1 MKKGYFGNIEKDTV
15 ENTDYRRVVYT
26 AEHVQLVLM
35 SVKPGEEIGEE
46 VHAVDQF
53 LRFEAG
59 EGEVLVN
66 DTKHQVK
73 DGDAVIIPA
82 GSKHNVINTGSAPL
96 QIYTLYAPPEH
107 KDGTLQPLK
116 KDEREEHFD
125 GKTTE

>member
-1 MKKGYFGNIEKDTV
+1 MKKGYFGNIEKDTLT
-15 ENTDYRRVVYT
+15 NSDYRRVLYT

-46 VHAVDQF
+46 VHTVDQF

-59 EGEVLVN
+59 EGRVLIN
-66 DTKHQVK
+66 DTEHLVK

-82 GSKHNVINTGSAPL
+82 GSKHNVISTGSAPL

-107 KDGTLQPLK
+107 KDGTLHPLK
-116 KDEREEHFD
+116 KDEQEEHFD